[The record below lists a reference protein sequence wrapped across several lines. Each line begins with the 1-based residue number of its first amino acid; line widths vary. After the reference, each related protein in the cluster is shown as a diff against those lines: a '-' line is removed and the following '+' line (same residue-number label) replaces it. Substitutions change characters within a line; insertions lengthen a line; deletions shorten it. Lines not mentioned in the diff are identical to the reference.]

1 MSTWSAASGSLV
13 TSVGGRTSP
22 TSVVTASYDLWCAR
36 WSSSGGSTVRLMME
50 TATEAEVD
58 ELVGRGR

>member
-1 MSTWSAASGSLV
+1 MGR
-13 TSVGGRTSP
+13 RTSP